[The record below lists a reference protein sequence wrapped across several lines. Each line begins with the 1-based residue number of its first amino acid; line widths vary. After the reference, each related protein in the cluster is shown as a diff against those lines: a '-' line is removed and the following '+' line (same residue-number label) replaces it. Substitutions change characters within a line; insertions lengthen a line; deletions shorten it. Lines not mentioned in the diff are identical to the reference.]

1 MIKSAAAALKL
12 RLKNNK
18 PYELEPTA
26 QMGLFVRVGKAKNV
40 WYFRKTI
47 EKKAFTYTWDPNEV
61 TFEQAKDGMQK
72 LVQDLKKG
80 IDVVSQKVE
89 REKTFKALESDLKKL
104 SDDWIFE
111 KSERVGK
118 KQLDEDKRSIEKVAD
133 WHKRNPKAIERAE
146 FADLFLELHK
156 KTGKPQVHLQKSLS
170 NFYNY
175 LLKKR
180 GLVDYNPIPPV
191 ENYNPRDRVLR
202 LEDLRAIWNY
212 DFKTGVKYPDA
223 RWQKVY
229 QLMIRTGGLRLGAI
243 LEAKMEEITTWK
255 ENGRTYDVWIIPA
268 ERMKRQKKNPFEHAV
283 PITSDIGDL
292 LTEVIDGRNDGYLF
306 PHAFNPKEGVYD
318 ETRVMRPRRKNE
330 MDEWRTAL
338 NITGEFK
345 SGINRRDSVD
355 PLDLKFS
362 TDIRTTL
369 TTQIIRNACGYSGDE
384 ANLVQGRISNRREGS
399 GSHYDFAQMVSKKH
413 EILTAVNKQINA
425 VISDRI

>member
-1 MIKSAAAALKL
+1 
-12 RLKNNK
+12 
-18 PYELEPTA
+18 
-26 QMGLFVRVGKAKNV
+26 
-40 WYFRKTI
+40 
-47 EKKAFTYTWDPNEV
+47 
-61 TFEQAKDGMQK
+61 
-72 LVQDLKKG
+72 
-80 IDVVSQKVE
+80 VVK
-89 REKTFKALESDLKKL
+89 
-104 SDDWIFE
+104 